1 MFASAAY
8 SAGPRAAAAGA
19 YRQVHVTTGVDDASP
34 HRLVGMLFDGLVAA
48 LAEARGAMR
57 AGNLELKGRAIGRAV
72 RIVDEGLSAP
82 LNIEKGGTMATDLRD
97 LYTYITLRLTHA
109 NLRNDEAALEECT
122 RLIEP
127 LRSAWAAIADRA
139 ADPAA

>member
-8 SAGPRAAAAGA
+8 SAGPRAAAGA

-82 LNIEKGGTMATDLRD
+82 LNLEKGGTMATDLRD
-97 LYTYITLRLTHA
+97 LYITCATTGLS
-109 NLRNDEAALEECT
+109 EAALAEQPHAGGLFHV
-122 RLIEP
+122 RIPVAGLLP
-127 LRSAWAAIADRA
+127 DRFA
-139 ADPAA
+139 G